1 MIIQEE
7 KAHEVE
13 AILWKIALHN
23 QRFDKLASL
32 TLSFKVLSIYILCV

>member
-13 AILWKIALHN
+13 AILWQIALHN
-23 QRFDKLASL
+23 QK
-32 TLSFKVLSIYILCV
+32 I